1 MDKVSRQAPKR
12 LGLEATLEP
21 HLLQALKGAKMPATQ
36 SALSRIATRKTSAG
50 YAPLPQISDIEP
62 DRAGNSSAPIAAA
75 YGESLLRA
83 IAQSLQAWRCQLPPH
98 LQPGL
103 LALVHGGA
111 PIEVHAIALYE
122 PGRVR
127 LSGSCQ
133 GKAYKSMSP
142 LSEVQFVCVPRTGL
156 RDTAAACITFELG
169 AEVFSA

>member
-1 MDKVSRQAPKR
+1 MDKVLRQAPKK
-12 LGLEATLEP
+12 LGLKATLEP

-36 SALSRIATRKTSAG
+36 SALRRIATRKTSSA
-50 YAPLPQISDIEP
+50 YSPVPQVTDIGP
-62 DRAGNSSAPIAAA
+62 TRAGMSSSPIGTA

-83 IAQSLQAWRCQLPPH
+83 LAQSLQAWRRQLPPD

-111 PIEVHAIALYE
+111 AIEVHAIAFCE
-122 PGRVR
+122 PNLIR

-133 GKAYKSMSP
+133 GNAYKSMSP
-142 LSEVQFVCVPRTGL
+142 LSEVQFVCVPKTGMQ
-156 RDTAAACITFELG
+156 DNAAVCITFELG